1 MGYVYGSIG
10 AVLAIVVSSIGSCIG
25 VGKAGQLA
33 GGFLSKD
40 PSKFTAMLILQ
51 LLPATQGL
59 YGFIVAFMAL
69 SQLGMLGGGGVAVNN
84 YEGLA
89 MLVACLPITVIG
101 FVSAIFQGK
110 VVMAGMEMCVKQ
122 EGQTGHALLMAVL
135 VEIFA
140 IFSFVISLLAVL
152 GVLGTGITMP
162 AETVDPGAGAA
173 FLALV

>member
-33 GGFLSKD
+33 SGFLSKD

-69 SQLGMLGGGGVAVNN
+69 SQLGMLGGGVVVNN

>member
-69 SQLGMLGGGGVAVNN
+69 SQLGMLGGGGVVVNN

-101 FVSAIFQGK
+101 FQGK

>member
-1 MGYVYGSIG
+1 
-10 AVLAIVVSSIGSCIG
+10 
-25 VGKAGQLA
+25 
-33 GGFLSKD
+33 
-40 PSKFTAMLILQ
+40 
-51 LLPATQGL
+51 
-59 YGFIVAFMAL
+59 
-69 SQLGMLGGGGVAVNN
+69 
-84 YEGLA
+84 
-89 MLVACLPITVIG
+89 
-101 FVSAIFQGK
+101 
-110 VVMAGMEMCVKQ
+110 MCVKQ